1 MKSER
6 RKDTIKSYQNTF
18 PMWSAQV
25 GTPLSSGR
33 SFNLNNT
40 SYVNFSSLLT
50 TSKIVQIFVM
60 SFYFMG
66 GLVSEVASKFFTTT
80 LKKANLNCKS
90 LNLVQFLPWLIISL
104 HWVGFSTFNRRSNET
119 LQNTSICQNLV
130 WSYYWS

>member
-6 RKDTIKSYQNTF
+6 RKDTIT
-18 PMWSAQV
+18 MWSEQIMRH
-25 GTPLSSGR
+25 LKSGQ
-33 SFNLNNT
+33 SLNLNNT

-90 LNLVQFLPWLIISL
+90 LNLVQFLP
-104 HWVGFSTFNRRSNET
+104 
-119 LQNTSICQNLV
+119 C
-130 WSYYWS
+130 